1 MKKGIIILAVLLGL
15 VLSAFAWQRFTQ
27 SNAFEAGK
35 KLYEAGKHE
44 AAVYELY
51 TSSYPDLDFFASE
64 AITDSSL
71 CWLHLVEN
79 QTNYRTR
86 ALEEVRDG
94 KYIEGLRSLSYA
106 YTELK
111 RYPYSLDTA
120 FFETYAK
127 ELQSDIEQAK
137 KKSLSSISAYMENG
151 ELEKAYTQ
159 AQALYEFDKK
169 AADTRNLAEKTSKV
183 YGEDLLAKKDFVK
196 AFPVYQTLYESKAR
210 SLRGMKVKNPYAEP
224 FTMLCLKQ
232 GEHYLALAQPKK
244 AVEYLL
250 KADSTGK
257 DYKNT
262 LAKMEVA
269 EAKIAFEDG
278 KKALENKDLHEALQF
293 FAAVKNTK
301 ETQLEYGV
309 AQKEIA
315 QIEAKLT
322 KAELANAKAKASAY
336 AEVKYKLE
344 SQLKGKKSYTVIL
357 KDINFGVKSHKYQI
371 ISNTGGR
378 PTSTETELIKVSD
391 STFAYFEGDEGMEIL
406 NFNNGKAQENTSPV
420 GYGQYVGNEEY
431 GEWRESDEGSFWEFY
446 GRYAFMSTLLGLNS
460 PIYRDSYR
468 SYNRYYRGKRSYYGS
483 LYVPHRSAATHSP
496 RFQKAVSKMENRKSF
511 FYKKSNIQRSSSSSS
526 RSYYRSSSSS
536 TSPYSAGSSSSGS
549 KVSRSSGS
557 SYRSRSSSSG
567 GK

>member
-1 MKKGIIILAVLLGL
+1 
-15 VLSAFAWQRFTQ
+15 
-27 SNAFEAGK
+27 
-35 KLYEAGKHE
+35 
-44 AAVYELY
+44 
-51 TSSYPDLDFFASE
+51 
-64 AITDSSL
+64 
-71 CWLHLVEN
+71 VEN
-79 QTNYRTR
+79 QTNYRAR

-120 FFETYAK
+120 FFASYAK
-127 ELQSDIEQAK
+127 ELQNDIEEAK
-137 KKSLSSISAYMENG
+137 KKSLSSISAYMKNG

-159 AQALYEFDKK
+159 AQALYQFDSKATNISTLAKK
-169 AADTRNLAEKTSKV
+169 AAET
-183 YGEDLLAKKDFVK
+183 YGEALVEKKDFTQ
-196 AFPVYQTLYESKAR
+196 AFPVYQTLYERKDLLYDGTSW
-210 SLRGMKVKNPYAEP
+210 KNVYAD
-224 FTMLCLKQ
+224 TYTSLCLKQ

-357 KDINFGVKSHKYQI
+357 KDINFGIKSHKYQI